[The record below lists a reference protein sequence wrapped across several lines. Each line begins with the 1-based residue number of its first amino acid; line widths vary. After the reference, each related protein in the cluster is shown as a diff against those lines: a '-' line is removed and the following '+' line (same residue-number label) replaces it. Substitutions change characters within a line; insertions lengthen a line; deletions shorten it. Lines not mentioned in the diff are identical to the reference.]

1 MTKPRLAGFGLSAL
15 LVLIIGS
22 ILFPTARADV
32 GERFGQAGQTASH
45 SGEEGLTTVTL
56 DLPDMGHWQKVVE
69 ALESRGDLVEV
80 APESFGEGA

>member
-1 MTKPRLAGFGLSAL
+1 MKIIYSYEGGRNEGLESS
-15 LVLIIGS
+15 VLH
-22 ILFPTARADV
+22 DV
-32 GERFGQAGQTASH
+32 EERFGQAGQTASH

-56 DLPDMGHWQKVVE
+56 DLPDTEHWQRVVE

>member
-1 MTKPRLAGFGLSAL
+1 MKIIYSYEGERNEGLESS
-15 LVLIIGS
+15 VLH
-22 ILFPTARADV
+22 DV
-32 GERFGQAGQTASH
+32 GERFGQARQTASH

-56 DLPDMGHWQKVVE
+56 DLPDTEHWQKVVE

>member
-1 MTKPRLAGFGLSAL
+1 MKIIYSYEGGRNEGLENS
-15 LVLIIGS
+15 VLH
-22 ILFPTARADV
+22 DV

-45 SGEEGLTTVTL
+45 SGEEGLTTGTL

>member
-1 MTKPRLAGFGLSAL
+1 MKIVYSYEGERNEGLESS
-15 LVLIIGS
+15 VLQ
-22 ILFPTARADV
+22 DV

-56 DLPDMGHWQKVVE
+56 DLPGVEHWQKVVE
-69 ALESRGDLVEV
+69 ALEGRGDLVEA

>member
-1 MTKPRLAGFGLSAL
+1 MKIAHSYEGEQNEGLESS
-15 LVLIIGS
+15 VLQ
-22 ILFPTARADV
+22 DV

-56 DLPDMGHWQKVVE
+56 DLPGAEHWQKVVE
-69 ALESRGDLVEV
+69 ALEGRGDLVEV